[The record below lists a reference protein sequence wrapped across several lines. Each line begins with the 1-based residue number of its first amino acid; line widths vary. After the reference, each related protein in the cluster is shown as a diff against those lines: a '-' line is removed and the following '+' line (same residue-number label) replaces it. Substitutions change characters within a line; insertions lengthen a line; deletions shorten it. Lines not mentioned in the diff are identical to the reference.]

1 MCKSSKQIEED
12 AIDFLKLALKKS
24 KHIHREISEGDR
36 EPLWDGHIY
45 FYKNKVKQNTDLI
58 ARIPVQ
64 VKGKDDC
71 YNKNKGYPI
80 KRQNLEHYLNEGGI
94 LYFVVYLK
102 DKIPTVTYASLTP
115 KVIKKILLASNK
127 KKQSSKTIS
136 ITTRPLPENEDELNL
151 VFLNFIQKRKHQK
164 GFTHL
169 ELRSHESIFESSE
182 NPDGDFQFNFIGKE
196 YLDILEY
203 ARSGELDLY
212 YKPKGATIAEPLLD
226 DISDLRLFEEKEIQV
241 QIQGMN
247 KIYNTI
253 FIYKSKNDYT
263 IDFQNGCS
271 LKIHENH
278 DNGSLT
284 LNYSY
289 SDVLSKRLDGLQF
302 ILELQKNKGII
313 LNGHKLDFSD
323 ENLAK
328 INFKDFKIALDKHIH
343 LKKIIDKLNIT
354 TEIDFK
360 NWSKQ
365 DSRIVELLYDSIIN
379 EQLVTLNRTD
389 YYTIQVIN
397 FANIHVLLL
406 LIPDD
411 IDSKNYKL
419 YSFSEYNLILTNE
432 NKQQCSKYEAID
444 LEQLLL
450 IDNFDVSDYL
460 SSYFSI
466 DTPIENKELGLLK
479 LINYYDRQ
487 CDKDILK
494 FCLEFAQK
502 LVNTDKSEYNLLNLL
517 QVKKRLNTLTTE
529 DINYL
534 LSLTNHNSVEI
545 RFAAFSILGYTEQAN
560 YLFKNEFSVVQRET
574 FIEYPIYSL
583 IKP

>member
-1 MCKSSKQIEED
+1 MCKSSRQIEED
-12 AIDFLKLALKKS
+12 AIDSLKLALKKS

-45 FYKNKVKQNTDLI
+45 FYKNNAKQNTDLI

-64 VKGKDDC
+64 VKGRDAC

-80 KRQNLEHYLNEGGI
+80 KRQNLEHYLNEGGV

-102 DKIPTVTYASLTP
+102 DEKPTVTYASLTP
-115 KVIKKILLASNK
+115 KVIKKNLLASNK
-127 KKQSSKTIS
+127 KKRSVKTIS
-136 ITTRPLPENEDELNL
+136 ITTKPLPENENDLNQI
-151 VFLNFIQKRKHQK
+151 FLNFIQKREDQK

-169 ELRSHESIFESSE
+169 ELRSYESLFDSSE
-182 NPDGDFQFNFIGKE
+182 NPDGDFLFNFIGKE

-203 ARSGELDLY
+203 AKSGELDLY
-212 YKPKGATIAEPLLD
+212 YRPKGATIAEPLLD
-226 DISDLRLFEEKEIQV
+226 DISDLRLFEENEMQV
-241 QIQGMN
+241 QIQGIN

-253 FIYKSKNDYT
+253 FIYRAKNDYT

-271 LKIHENH
+271 LKIHEN
-278 DNGSLT
+278 GSIT

-289 SDVLSKRLDGLQF
+289 PDVLSKRLDALQF

-313 LNGHKLDFSD
+313 LNGHKLNFSD

-328 INFKDFKIALDKHIH
+328 IDFKDFKNLLDKHIH
-343 LKKIIDKLNIT
+343 LKELIDRLNIT
-354 TEIDFK
+354 TDIDFK
-360 NWSKQ
+360 NWSQQ
-365 DSRIVELLYDSIIN
+365 DSRTVELLYDSIIN
-379 EQLVTLNRTD
+379 EQLVTLKRTD
-389 YYTIQVIN
+389 YYTIQIIN

-419 YSFSEYNLILTNE
+419 YNFSEYNLILTNE

-460 SSYFSI
+460 SSYFPI
-466 DTPIENKELGLLK
+466 DTPIENKDLGLLK

-487 CDKDILK
+487 CNKDILK

-502 LVNTDKSEYNLLNLL
+502 LVNIDKSEYNLLNLL
-517 QVKKRLNTLTTE
+517 QIKKRLNTLTTE

-534 LSLTNHNSVEI
+534 LSLTNHNFVEI

-560 YLFKNEFSVVQRET
+560 YLFKNEFSVDQRKT
-574 FIEYPIYSL
+574 FSEYPIYSL
-583 IKP
+583 IKS